1 VIVVGHSCVLSWW
14 AAVRK
19 TALPSVFA
27 RYASE
32 VRRGLA
38 EADMI
43 VAPTHAMLEALRA
56 HYGPL
61 GTAAVVPNGR
71 DPSLFRPAPKEP
83 IVLGAGRFWDEAKNL
98 VVLDRAARGLAWPV
112 YVAGAPTH
120 PQGVALP
127 TRHVRPLGRLGP
139 ETLGE
144 WMGRAAIYALP
155 ARYEP
160 FGLSVLEAA
169 LAGCA
174 LVLGDLASL
183 RETWDG
189 AAVWVDPGDIAALR
203 AALARLVEDERYR
216 QEMSARARAR
226 ASLFTPARM
235 AEGYLRAYALVGGAS
250 TVEAE
255 ACAS

>member
-1 VIVVGHSCVLSWW
+1 
-14 AAVRK
+14 
-19 TALPSVFA
+19 VFA

-38 EADMI
+38 EADLI
-43 VAPTHAMLEALRA
+43 VAPTRSMLDALRS

-61 GTAAVVPNGR
+61 GMAAVVPNGR
-71 DPSLFRPAPKEP
+71 DPGLFRPAAKEP

-127 TRHVRPLGRLGP
+127 TRHVRPLGLLGP
-139 ETLGE
+139 DILAE

-169 LAGCA
+169 LSGCA

-189 AAVWVDPGDIAALR
+189 AAVWVDPGNIGDLR
-203 AALARLVEDERYR
+203 AALARLVEDETHRR
-216 QEMSARARAR
+216 EMSARARAR

-235 AEGYLRAYALVGGAS
+235 GDGYLRAYALVGAR
-250 TVEAE
+250 TTMEAT